1 MARPKD
7 LSLEHTWRLRLR
19 RQTASGLSIAAF
31 CTRERVS
38 SASFYA
44 WRRRLATPTP
54 AERPDLPLFVPLPFD
69 PAPRPEETAPSPL
82 FEIELPHHVRLR
94 CNAAPEPQWLGRLVA
109 ALAGLAPKEV
119 SR

>member
-19 RQTASGLSIAAF
+19 RQAASGLSISAF
-31 CTRERVS
+31 CAREGVS

-44 WRRRLATPTP
+44 WRGRLAIPP
-54 AERPDLPLFVPLPFD
+54 SAGPPEPPLFVPLQFD
-69 PAPRPEETAPSPL
+69 PAPRPEETAPSHG

-94 CNAAPEPQWLGRLVA
+94 CNAAPEPQWLGQLVA
-109 ALAGLAPKEV
+109 ALAGLATQEV

>member
-19 RQTASGLSIAAF
+19 RQAASGLSISAF
-31 CTRERVS
+31 CTREGVS

-44 WRRRLATPTP
+44 WRRRLAASP
-54 AERPDLPLFVPLPFD
+54 AVQPDPPLFVPLPFD
-69 PAPRPEETAPSPL
+69 LAARPEETEPSHG
-82 FEIELPHHVRLR
+82 FEIELPHRVRLR
-94 CNAAPEPQWLGRLVA
+94 CGTAPEPEWLGRLVA
-109 ALAGLAPKEV
+109 ALAGLAPQEV

>member
-19 RQTASGLSIAAF
+19 RQVASGLSIAAF
-31 CTRERVS
+31 CRREEVS

-44 WRRRLATPTP
+44 WRRRLATPPP
-54 AERPDLPLFVPLPFD
+54 AQQPELPLFVPLQFD
-69 PAPRPEETAPSPL
+69 PAPRPEETAPSPG

-94 CNAAPEPQWLGRLVA
+94 CHAAPEPQWLGRLVA

>member
-19 RQTASGLSIAAF
+19 RQAASGLSIVAF
-31 CTRERVS
+31 CRREDVS

-44 WRRRLATPTP
+44 WRRRLATPP
-54 AERPDLPLFVPLPFD
+54 LAERPDLPLFVPLEFD
-69 PAPRPEETAPSPL
+69 PAPRLEETSPSHG

-94 CNAAPEPQWLGRLVA
+94 CIAAPEPEWLGRLVV
-109 ALAGLAPKEV
+109 ALSSLAPQEE

>member
-19 RQTASGLSIAAF
+19 RQAASGLSISAF
-31 CTRERVS
+31 CAREAVS

-44 WRRRLATPTP
+44 WRRRLAAPS
-54 AERPDLPLFVPLPFD
+54 PDVPPDPPLFVPLQFD
-69 PAPRPEETAPSPL
+69 PAPRPEETALSPR

-94 CNAAPEPQWLGRLVA
+94 CNAAPEPEWLGRLVA
-109 ALAGLAPKEV
+109 ALAGLAPQEV